1 MTRRQSIAN
10 ILVAVVLAAGLSWA
24 FTEIFSRLGAS
35 TNWGKAWDYRE
46 ISA

>member
-24 FTEIFSRLGAS
+24 FTEIFSRLHEL
-35 TNWGKAWDYRE
+35 GKGMGL
-46 ISA
+46 S